1 MPMRCPNT
9 STKPMAEMRSREFL
23 RCASLSLLLALMP
36 GARSVHA
43 EAPSP
48 PQAEASPAAEA
59 STAEIPLAQDA
70 AAASATAEATAEP
83 PAAPRVIVEQP
94 RPYGYLVG
102 DLLQQE
108 VRLTVDD
115 QPVEI
120 VDLPRRDRIGV
131 WLARRDTVLLTRADG
146 TRWMRLEYQIVN
158 ASKDVDVI
166 TLPKLHLRTTTPK
179 VFLDVPEWPVTVG
192 AITASTVRNQGGL
205 LPLQPDAPAPRIAI
219 GVLRHRLTLA
229 LLGLV
234 ATLAGWLG
242 WWQWREWQARAA
254 QPFARA
260 RTALRR
266 LDADSPEAWRA
277 LHRAFD
283 ATAGRVLQPATLPLL
298 FAQAPQYAPLRE
310 EIERFY
316 AESGARF
323 FGGSTQASTDLRALA
338 ARLRRIETRHET

>member
-1 MPMRCPNT
+1 MRHAP
-9 STKPMAEMRSREFL
+9 RSRRL
-23 RCASLSLLLALMP
+23 PAACGLLLFIGCAL
-36 GARSVHA
+36 GAGLAADEVT
-43 EAPSP
+43 APS
-48 PQAEASPAAEA
+48 AAPVA
-59 STAEIPLAQDA
+59 AADA
-70 AAASATAEATAEP
+70 AAADATPAGDV
-83 PAAPRVIVEQP
+83 AAPAPVEPAHERTGEVTVEYP
-94 RPYGYLVG
+94 RSYGYLVG

-108 VRLTVDD
+108 VLLQVDGR
-115 QPVEI
+115 PVEI

-131 WLARRDTVLLTRADG
+131 WLARRDTRLLTRADG

-192 AITASTVRNQGGL
+192 AITASTVRNQGDL
-205 LPLQPDAPAPRIAI
+205 LPLQPDLPAPRIAT
-219 GVLRHRLTLA
+219 GVLRHRLRLA
-229 LLGLV
+229 LIGLA

-260 RTALRR
+260 RAALRR

-277 LHRAFD
+277 MHRAFD

-298 FAQAPQYAPLRE
+298 FAQAPQYAPLRD

-316 AESGARF
+316 AESAARF
-323 FGGSTQASTDLRALA
+323 FGGSTQAGTDLRALA
-338 ARLRRIETRHET
+338 ARLRRIETRHES